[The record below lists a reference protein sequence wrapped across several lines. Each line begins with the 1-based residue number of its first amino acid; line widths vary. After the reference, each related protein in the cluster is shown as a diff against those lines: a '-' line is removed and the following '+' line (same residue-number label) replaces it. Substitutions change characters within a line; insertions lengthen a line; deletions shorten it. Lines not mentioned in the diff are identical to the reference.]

1 MSEPK
6 STRRTLFQLAGAG
19 LVSVAGLASN
29 TAGATS
35 DPDASLVF
43 EEQTSDG
50 TSITIAEASSTVD
63 GMLAARSNETG
74 ELGRTTIE
82 ADTTIEDLTLEFTEP
97 IDDNGEIDIAV
108 SIYDHET
115 GQGIAREVATVSFED
130 TVDVVSGV
138 EERFVEADPSAGFNY
153 PYYLYAPDRVSD
165 DEATPVLVEPNNTGT
180 TADEL
185 EEHREVAQRHIEG
198 GTSRRVSEEVGT
210 PLVIPV
216 FPRPVQEPVDWSHYI
231 HALDRETMSIES
243 GDLER
248 VDLQLLAMVEHARGQ
263 LESEGYDTDDGVMLN
278 GFSASGNF
286 VERFAMLHP
295 EEVVSVTAGGLNGM
309 VTLPH
314 EEYDGHELPFHVG
327 IADVEELTGEPVDLD
342 AVDEVNHFLYMGAQD
357 DNDTIPYDDAW
368 TKDELRQ
375 TALDVYG
382 DDMITER
389 FPTCQAAFEE
399 AGVDAQFKI
408 YENAGHSPRE
418 AEADIVEFH
427 QKSLAGESVSEFGDA
442 LGTEPVIEVSA
453 TAPAVGEDVSFD
465 ATKSS
470 AGVGTIVAYTW
481 EFSDGETG
489 SGETVTHA
497 FSDAGTRTVTLTVID
512 DSGGSAETSVE
523 IAVGDV
529 EADADTAEEPTDSE
543 SDGADG
549 TDDEEAESADDA
561 DAESEDDGG
570 SEDSDNGTETAEATD
585 SDETDESTADESG
598 ADTDGI
604 PAPGFVGTLASIG
617 GAGYLVA
624 RYRGDGED
632 SRS

>member
-19 LVSVAGLASN
+19 LVSVGGLASN

-74 ELGRTTIE
+74 ALGRTTIE
-82 ADTTIEDLTLEFTEP
+82 AGTTIEDLTLEFSEP
-97 IDDNGEIDIAV
+97 IGDDREIEIAV
-108 SIYDHET
+108 SIYDGET

-165 DEATPVLVEPNNTGT
+165 DEGTPVLVEPNNTGT
-180 TADEL
+180 TADDL

-198 GTSRRVSEEVGT
+198 GTSRRVSEEIGT

-216 FPRPVQEPVDWSHYI
+216 FPRPAQEPVDWSHYI
-231 HALDRETMSIES
+231 HALDRETMGIES

-248 VDLQLLAMVEHARGQ
+248 VDRQLLAMVEHARGQ

-295 EEVVSVTAGGLNGM
+295 EKVVSVTAGGLNGM

-357 DNDTIPYDDAW
+357 DNDTIPFDDAW
-368 TKDELRQ
+368 TEDELRQ

-382 DDMITER
+382 DDMIAER
-389 FPTCQAAFEE
+389 FPTCQKAFED
-399 AGVDAQFKI
+399 ADVSAQFKI
-408 YENAGHSPRE
+408 YEDAGHSPRE
-418 AEADIVEFH
+418 AEDDLIEFH
-427 QKSLAGESVSEFGDA
+427 RKSLAGESVSEFGEA
-442 LGTEPVIEVSA
+442 LGTEPVIEVS
-453 TAPAVGEDVSFD
+453 TTEPAVDEDVSFD
-465 ATKSS
+465 ATESS
-470 AGVGTIVAYTW
+470 AGIGAIVAYTW
-481 EFSDGETG
+481 EFGDGETA

-497 FSDAGTRTVTLTVID
+497 FSEVGTQTVTLTVVD
-512 DSGGSAETSVE
+512 DNGVSTETTVDVVVGDEVESGDDDDTDSAETDDE
-523 IAVGDV
+523 DDGD
-529 EADADTAEEPTDSE
+529 
-543 SDGADG
+543 DGADG
-549 TDDEEAESADDA
+549 TDDEDESGEAES
-561 DAESEDDGG
+561 ESEDP
-570 SEDSDNGTETAEATD
+570 DNGAEDEDTTED
-585 SDETDESTADESG
+585 DESDASTTDDSA
-598 ADTDGI
+598 ADTDGT
-604 PAPGFVGTLASIG
+604 PGPGIVGTLASIG
-617 GAGYLVA
+617 GAGYLLT
-624 RYRGDGED
+624 RRHGDGD
-632 SRS
+632 DTQT